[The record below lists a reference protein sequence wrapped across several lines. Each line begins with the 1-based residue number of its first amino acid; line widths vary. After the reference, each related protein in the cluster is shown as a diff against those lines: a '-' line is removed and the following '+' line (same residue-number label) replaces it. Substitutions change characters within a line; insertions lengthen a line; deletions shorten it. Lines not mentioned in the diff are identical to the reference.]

1 MKVLQLIKTSVGA
14 NWAYRQMRELVK
26 LGLEVHVAMPVDG
39 PLVREYTECG
49 VVVHPVL
56 YSLSQIVTSCKQL
69 QQIVKE
75 VNPDI
80 IHSHFV
86 LTTLIMRIA
95 LRSDKR
101 PRIFQ
106 VPGPLHLENLFFRK
120 LDLWTSQSNDVW
132 VGSCKWTNECYASN
146 GVSRDRLFLSY
157 YGNDIMYKKSNI
169 HNKIRKELNLSD
181 DAILIGMVAYMY
193 APKFYLGQ
201 TRGLKGHEDF
211 IDAITLVAQKYPK
224 VYGICIGGAWDNAD
238 KYEHKVK
245 KYATKRTDHIYFL
258 GTRSDIPDLYADL
271 FCVVH
276 PSHSENLGGA
286 AESLAVGV
294 PTIATRV
301 GGFPD
306 IIIDKKTGLL
316 VPPKNPEILAQTII
330 KCIEHPF
337 ELSEYS
343 KRGEELVKDMLDV
356 RNTAFSMWEIYNKI
370 LH

>member
-1 MKVLQLIKTSVGA
+1 MTVLHLVKTSTGA
-14 NWAYRQMRELVK
+14 TWAYHQMRELVE
-26 LGLEVHVAMPVDG
+26 LGVKVHVAMPVDG
-39 PLVREYTECG
+39 PLVRKYEECG
-49 VVVHPVL
+49 VIIHPIS
-56 YSLSQIVTSCKQL
+56 YSLTRIRQSCKLLRQL
-69 QQIVKE
+69 VKE

-106 VPGPLHLENLFFRK
+106 VPGPLHLENFFFRNI
-120 LDLWTSQSNDVW
+120 DLWTAQKNDAW

-146 GVSRDRLFLSY
+146 GISRDRLFLSY
-157 YGNDIMYKKSNI
+157 YGSKIMHKKSSVRD
-169 HNKIRKELNLSD
+169 KIRTELNLED

-193 APKFYLGQ
+193 APKLYLGQ

-211 IDAITLVAQKYPK
+211 IDAIGIVSKKYPK
-224 VYGICIGGAWDNAD
+224 VYGVCIGGAWGNAE
-238 KYEHKVK
+238 KYECKVRRYAIK
-245 KYATKRTDHIYFL
+245 KTNHIHFL
-258 GTRSDIPDLYADL
+258 GTRLDIPDLYADL

-286 AESLAVGV
+286 AESLAIGI

-306 IIIDKKTGLL
+306 IVIDGVTGLL
-316 VPPKNPEILAQTII
+316 VPPKKPTSLAQTII
-330 KCIEHPF
+330 KCIEHQT
-337 ELSEYS
+337 ELSTYS
-343 KRGEELVKDMLDV
+343 KNGENLVKEMLDV
-356 RNTAFSMWEIYNKI
+356 KNTAFTMWEIYNKI

>member
-132 VGSCKWTNECYASN
+132 VGSCKWTNEC
-146 GVSRDRLFLSY
+146 
-157 YGNDIMYKKSNI
+157 
-169 HNKIRKELNLSD
+169 
-181 DAILIGMVAYMY
+181 
-193 APKFYLGQ
+193 
-201 TRGLKGHEDF
+201 
-211 IDAITLVAQKYPK
+211 
-224 VYGICIGGAWDNAD
+224 
-238 KYEHKVK
+238 
-245 KYATKRTDHIYFL
+245 
-258 GTRSDIPDLYADL
+258 
-271 FCVVH
+271 
-276 PSHSENLGGA
+276 
-286 AESLAVGV
+286 
-294 PTIATRV
+294 
-301 GGFPD
+301 
-306 IIIDKKTGLL
+306 
-316 VPPKNPEILAQTII
+316 
-330 KCIEHPF
+330 
-337 ELSEYS
+337 
-343 KRGEELVKDMLDV
+343 
-356 RNTAFSMWEIYNKI
+356 
-370 LH
+370 